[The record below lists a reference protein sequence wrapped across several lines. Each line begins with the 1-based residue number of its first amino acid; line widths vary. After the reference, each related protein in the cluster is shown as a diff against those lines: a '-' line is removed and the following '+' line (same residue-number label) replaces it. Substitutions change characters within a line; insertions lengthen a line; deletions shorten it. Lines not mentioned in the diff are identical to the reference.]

1 MVLFIEFGTVFREKI
16 RKPIDSV
23 ICVEFMQWSFEKKL
37 PDYKKMADSLRNNI
51 KLLLVFSLFSVAIL
65 LSKYGPDIKIPNM
78 DILIPKRFALAIL
91 FFGLL
96 WIWIEFG
103 FLLNQT
109 IYARLSLVEI
119 YKVIADISNSRE
131 LHQTVS
137 IQSTLGDSG
146 ITDAWFIA
154 YEGDLPF
161 DKTGFSLVEIYK
173 VIADISNSR
182 ELHQTVSIQSTLGD
196 SGITDA
202 WFIAY
207 EGDLPFDKTG
217 FSEIARIFIKII
229 LCLVGGVYGISHGIM
244 IGLIMRFFD
253 FKVNRT
259 SQSKELI
266 FTWGCWFSIVI
277 CTVVLASSHLLFHIG
292 GGHNA
297 PSFQVTIVVSMVV
310 TFGVIG
316 VLSKNQTLEG
326 ESNQPTSANKTVQSN
341 TVPPPVVPPS
351 GDPV

>member
-1 MVLFIEFGTVFREKI
+1 MTVAAMVLFIEFGTVFREKI

-154 YEGDLPF
+154 YEGDL
-161 DKTGFSLVEIYK
+161 L
-173 VIADISNSR
+173 
-182 ELHQTVSIQSTLGD
+182 
-196 SGITDA
+196 
-202 WFIAY
+202 
-207 EGDLPFDKTG
+207 FDKTG

-277 CTVVLASSHLLFHIG
+277 CTVVLASSHLFFHIG